1 MADGDRPPREFTQR
15 VRTLWRWWVLLEVA
29 RHGGWLLVGLAAV
42 FVLATLALLHP
53 AGSGGFR
60 LLLEIGGWVVAG
72 AVGGL
77 FFHRVS
83 HHRPRRFARYAEART
98 GRSDNLWITLF
109 EWENFPEAC
118 SGSSVLFEALAE
130 KARRSFRAVRP
141 LDLVGRRSLVV
152 PWVGAGALW
161 GGIGVSVA
169 LFGPVFPAAAGS
181 EPAAAPY
188 FRIHAVPPVYTG
200 LGRLDVSATSCDAD
214 FPAGSDVFF
223 SVYFRGRPA
232 EVHLIDD
239 SVPLGLLPC
248 PDAEGCFQTALRL
261 DQSRNL
267 LLHVEGR
274 PPLRCA
280 LRAQADRAPA
290 VQISEP
296 GTADARFESG
306 RTVAVEAE
314 DDHGLMAVQLE
325 ARIDGVERVRPLL
338 QDTEGTRRSVTLSV
352 QLDGRLLPLRPGDVV
367 EYQVAARDAAPTAG
381 GQVTRST
388 THTWEADS
396 TSQATLESLLDEEV
410 GLLWRW
416 TTLLAAL
423 QEAGTVPE
431 WEKEL
436 SPLQALARRW
446 RTLFDPPGRSER
458 RAARQIEQ
466 ALDAPPEDAGSAV
479 ETVEQ
484 LVWVWSDVVR
494 DHVLGLVDLR
504 REYIE
509 GARTRLAT
517 LLKADAP
524 PRDEI
529 DLELA
534 RVRFHLASIEEIA
547 RTYAIFLPEATS
559 AAATEAEG
567 QEVSDWI
574 ERLDRGREL
583 AAAGDWASLGRLLT
597 GLVGDAPPNPFGDG
611 AGAGDREWSL
621 RLQAL
626 QQRIRP
632 LIEHERGLLAG
643 LEALA
648 AEEEQAL
655 AQWASTHLGSV
666 DSEIDLELTRLE
678 AAVVRIPISTLIE
691 DQIHTIKH
699 YHALVET
706 MRQEWTA
713 RHYRPLRDALVE
725 LADSLRVLRSDF
737 YLNDLD
743 VRPVQRVVRKTDR
756 LTDLLDRVERY
767 KSTILGERGR
777 SVQLAWRDEQGAVK
791 RGVEALGLDVARL
804 SRGHGEVEGVGDLLD
819 EAARRADASGRSLDE
834 NRLDDGVRQG
844 REVVDLLEKAESATA
859 AASGTLSARRRM
871 LVRVGGR
878 VEIAHGETPARRL
891 VDELTPY
898 LRAAVPEAHRA
909 EAERYFRFLLEE

>member
-1 MADGDRPPREFTQR
+1 MADAPRDPLEFTHR
-15 VRTLWRWWVLLEVA
+15 VRTLWRWWVLLEAA
-29 RHGGWLLVGLAAV
+29 RHAGWLIGGLAGV

-53 AGSGGFR
+53 AGSAAFR
-60 LLLEIGGWVVAG
+60 TLLEVGGWGVA
-72 AVGGL
+72 AATGGL

-83 HHRPRRFARYAEART
+83 SHRPRRFARYAEART
-98 GRSDNLWITLF
+98 GRSDALWITLF

-118 SGSSVLFEALAE
+118 SGSRVLFDALAE
-130 KARRSFRAVRP
+130 QARRTLRSVHA
-141 LDLVGRRSLVV
+141 LDLLGRRALLV
-152 PWVGAGALW
+152 PWLGAAALW
-161 GGIGVSVA
+161 AGVGLSVGF
-169 LFGPVFPAAAGS
+169 FGPVFPAAAGS
-181 EPAAAPY
+181 EPGPAPY
-188 FRIHAVPPVYTG
+188 FRIHAIPPAYTG
-200 LGRLDVSATSCDAD
+200 LGRLDVSATGCDAD

-232 EVHLIDD
+232 EVHLMDD
-239 SVPLGLLPC
+239 DVPLGLLPC
-248 PDAEGCFQTALRL
+248 PDTEGCFQTALRL

-280 LRAQADRAPA
+280 LRAQADRPPS
-290 VQISEP
+290 VQVSET
-296 GTADARFESG
+296 GGADARFESG
-306 RTVAVEAE
+306 RAVAVEAE
-314 DDHGLMAVQLE
+314 DDHGLLEVRLE
-325 ARIDGVERVRPLL
+325 ARIDGVDRTRVLL
-338 QDTEGTRRSVTLSV
+338 EDSEGTRRSVTLSA
-352 QLDGRLLPLRPGDVV
+352 QIDGRLLPLRPGDSV
-367 EYQVAARDAAPTAG
+367 EYQVAARDAAPSAG
-381 GQVTRST
+381 GQTTRSAT
-388 THTWEADS
+388 RTWEAHS
-396 TSQATLESLLDEEV
+396 TAQATLEGLLDEEV
-410 GLLWRW
+410 ALLWRW
-416 TTLLAAL
+416 TSLLAAL

-446 RTLFDPPGRSER
+446 RTTFDPPGRSER
-458 RAARQIEQ
+458 RAAQVIEQ
-466 ALDAPPEDAGSAV
+466 ALDTPPEEAGAAIEVV
-479 ETVEQ
+479 EE
-484 LVWVWSDVVR
+484 LVWTWSDVVR

-517 LLKADAP
+517 LLKAEAP
-524 PRDEI
+524 PRDEV

-534 RVRFHLASIEEIA
+534 RVRYHLARIDETA
-547 RTYAIFLPEATS
+547 RTYAVFLPEAAPSTPS
-559 AAATEAEG
+559 SG
-567 QEVSDWI
+567 DSQEVADWI
-574 ERLDRGREL
+574 ERLERGREL
-583 AAAGDWASLGRLLT
+583 AAAGDWTSLGRLLG

-611 AGAGDREWSL
+611 AAAGDRDWSL

-626 QQRIRP
+626 QQRVRP
-632 LIEHERGLLAG
+632 LIEHERAILAG

-655 AQWASTHLGSV
+655 ARWASTHLGGV
-666 DSEIDLELTRLE
+666 DQEIDVELGRLE

-699 YHALVET
+699 YHALAET
-706 MRQEWTA
+706 MRHEWTA
-713 RHYRPLRDALVE
+713 RHYRPLREALAE

-743 VRPVQRVVRKTDR
+743 VRPVQRVIRKTDR

-777 SVQLAWRDEQGAVK
+777 SVLQGWRDEQSAVR
-791 RGVEALGLDVARL
+791 RGVEALGGDIARL

-819 EAARRADASGRSLDE
+819 EAGRRADESGRSLDE

-844 REVVDLLEKAESATA
+844 REVVDLLEKAEAATA

-871 LVRVGGR
+871 LVRVGGH
-878 VEIAHGETPARRL
+878 VEIAHGESPTRRL

-898 LRAAVPEAHRA
+898 LRAAVPEPHRA